1 MSEETRNE
9 QTQPTQDASNVTPEQ
24 LAEAIRENL
33 RQVVDPEIGLDL
45 VTLGLIK
52 HIVVEDNRVEMH
64 MLLTT
69 PFCPYAPWLV
79 QQAKEKIAQVVPD
92 REVHVEVLPEPWD
105 PSMMEDP
112 GLLGFG
118 PGMEW

>member
-9 QTQPTQDASNVTPEQ
+9 QTQPMQDASNVTPEQ

-52 HIVVEDNRVEMH
+52 HI
-64 MLLTT
+64 
-69 PFCPYAPWLV
+69 
-79 QQAKEKIAQVVPD
+79 